1 MVVSPYAP
9 QPQHPG
15 SCSIMFCHVMSHTK
29 VVPLLVPHCRDP
41 FDHAMMG
48 TVGLP
53 VPGVE
58 MRLEAV
64 PELGYLPSDA
74 KAPRGEVRS
83 RVC

>member
-1 MVVSPYAP
+1 M
-9 QPQHPG
+9 G
-15 SCSIMFCHVMSHTK
+15 
-29 VVPLLVPHCRDP
+29 LVPHCRDP

-53 VPGVE
+53 LRGVE

-83 RVC
+83 TVC